1 MESSS
6 ENNNGLSLGEQLRQ
20 RREARGL
27 SLGEV
32 AERLKLSVR
41 QLEAIERNDFALL
54 PGSTFVRGFVRNYA
68 RYLEMDVDALMALLD
83 AKYPPASSDV
93 PNLADASHAEEGEAA
108 VEETRSRWPMFLVLA
123 LLGGGAAWWFGIANT
138 PRHGGLAEEPMP
150 GPGLS
155 ESSAPQAQ
163 PASVPLAQA
172 PAPVAPAQPASA
184 STVTAPAAV
193 ASAPAAAPAVKPGK
207 AQAASAPAATPAS
220 TPTPVRAAEAS
231 APAAPS
237 RRSVSLSLSVKAD
250 EAWVSVT
257 DADGKKLVFATLT
270 PGTPTVVQGR
280 PPFKVVLGNAG
291 QVELAY
297 DGQAYNFNDKI
308 KGSTAKFSLGQ

>member
-93 PNLADASHAEEGEAA
+93 PNLADAAHAEEGEAA
-108 VEETRSRWPMFLVLA
+108 VEESRSRWPMFLVLA

-138 PRHGGLAEEPMP
+138 PRHGAPTEELMP
-150 GPGLS
+150 GQGLG
-155 ESSAPQAQ
+155 EASAPQAQ

-172 PAPVAPAQPASA
+172 PAPVQPASA
-184 STVTAPAAV
+184 PAVTAPAVV
-193 ASAPAAAPAVKPGK
+193 ASAPAAAPVAKPGK
-207 AQAASAPAATPAS
+207 AQAASAPAAALAS

-231 APAAPS
+231 APAAPA
-237 RRSVSLSLSVKAD
+237 RRSVSLSLNIKAD

-270 PGTPTVVQGR
+270 PGTPTVVQGK